1 MNLLPQ
7 GRELLVALLCLI
19 FGGFLIVKFC
29 LDQFEKPS
37 ISSDMN
43 DPWKFLVTR
52 YLTPR
57 PQYLIG
63 FAIYCGA
70 MLSIFLVV
78 SLLPGPILDV
88 LKAVTS
94 AATGD
99 MQNPRAAPSETT
111 LQNYPTFPL
120 VVAFAIVGINPILP
134 KALDFE
140 IFIRRL
146 GHRIAYIP
154 KNVDKIFNFMR
165 FSEFDLSDQ
174 KLQHAWEAA
183 DLRRMPLDAPDL
195 KSLAPVIN
203 RAVMLYARAGM
214 LAGDITLDGA
224 TGLPQNVSLEVFKQY
239 RGEIQNVGVNLQ
251 AINSRLAEL
260 AGASPGDRRR
270 LLQTVQRELI
280 KNLELLY
287 AVFASATT
295 MKGIERISDRLR
307 AIGFTSAYP
316 PAPGIPWNPLL
327 KVMGAAALV
336 MLVAC
341 IIAMVT
347 PFVER
352 EKALSLVPTS
362 PATIAYLLG
371 TIVVVDLV
379 AIWQALATRAR
390 LIGRDEYFY
399 EAGQGSAVAYL
410 WIFVRCAI
418 AAFLLYV
425 MLYLPNLI
433 SALSSPPAPAE
444 AGAPSSSDFVVQ
456 FLQSRLSAVLIPAT
470 CGVMTAYTLD
480 RPTDRPY
487 DRLTSGLLQGAAM
500 GAAAL
505 IVVQLT
511 VSNASLGYH
520 AFMVVLYGGL
530 GFVLGFLLPAAIRRH
545 WHVQEARLP
554 EKISVLRTAV
564 LQYFRDIQEF
574 MEWLNARNARL
585 DGKRPL
591 DMLTEESGLEKLTTL
606 VTETRTK
613 VAPAI

>member
-1 MNLLPQ
+1 
-7 GRELLVALLCLI
+7 
-19 FGGFLIVKFC
+19 
-29 LDQFEKPS
+29 
-37 ISSDMN
+37 
-43 DPWKFLVTR
+43 
-52 YLTPR
+52 
-57 PQYLIG
+57 
-63 FAIYCGA
+63 
-70 MLSIFLVV
+70 
-78 SLLPGPILDV
+78 
-88 LKAVTS
+88 
-94 AATGD
+94 
-99 MQNPRAAPSETT
+99 
-111 LQNYPTFPL
+111 
-120 VVAFAIVGINPILP
+120 
-134 KALDFE
+134 
-140 IFIRRL
+140 
-146 GHRIAYIP
+146 
-154 KNVDKIFNFMR
+154 
-165 FSEFDLSDQ
+165 
-174 KLQHAWEAA
+174 
-183 DLRRMPLDAPDL
+183 
-195 KSLAPVIN
+195 
-203 RAVMLYARAGM
+203 
-214 LAGDITLDGA
+214 
-224 TGLPQNVSLEVFKQY
+224 
-239 RGEIQNVGVNLQ
+239 
-251 AINSRLAEL
+251 
-260 AGASPGDRRR
+260 
-270 LLQTVQRELI
+270 
-280 KNLELLY
+280 
-287 AVFASATT
+287 
-295 MKGIERISDRLR
+295 
-307 AIGFTSAYP
+307 
-316 PAPGIPWNPLL
+316 
-327 KVMGAAALV
+327 MGAAALV